1 MSAVAPA
8 AGAGYDRGMPFLI
21 DGNNLIHALGAIGP
35 DVGRQGLCRILQPL
49 TRRGER
55 VCVVFDGA
63 APPEQMARQFRDGP
77 VEAVFAAPLTAD
89 EVIMELIADNSAPRR
104 LVVVSTDRE
113 IRQAARR
120 RRCQGQKS
128 EQFAR
133 LLLRLANQRPHVEHE
148 PPEKRDGL
156 TAEQTEA
163 WLKEFHLD
171 EGQDAT

>member
-8 AGAGYDRGMPFLI
+8 GGADYDRGVPFLI

-35 DVGRQGLCRILQPL
+35 DVGRQGLCRILEPL

-89 EVIMELIADNSAPRR
+89 EVILERIADNSAPRR

-120 RRCQGQKS
+120 RRCQGHKS
-128 EQFAR
+128 EPFAG
-133 LLLRLANQRPHVEHE
+133 LLLRLEKQRPRIDHE
-148 PPEKRDGL
+148 PPEKRHGL

-163 WLKEFHLD
+163 WLKEFQLD